1 MILGDFNNTL
11 GEIDRCGKKVHMY
24 DKSYKALFEL
34 MNKHCVVDTWRN
46 RNATTMFS
54 RKMVVENTLV
64 QSKIDYILISQELSK
79 FVRNIYYLEKYPE

>member
-1 MILGDFNNTL
+1 
-11 GEIDRCGKKVHMY
+11 
-24 DKSYKALFEL
+24 
-34 MNKHCVVDTWRN
+34 MNKHCVVDIWRN

-79 FVRNIYYLEKYPE
+79 FVRNIYYVETTLSDQSMVVLQFDNEDVERGPGLWILNNELLYDEK